1 MAHGAAG
8 DATAMSPPTHTKD
21 EALGRL
27 RESSDRIRA
36 CGVRRLDLFGSILR
50 DEVTPESDV
59 DLMVEFEPGAKSYD
73 NFLRL
78 SLLLEDILGR
88 RVELLTRESLSPY
101 IGPRILEEAENVAL
115 GA

>member
-1 MAHGAAG
+1 MN
-8 DATAMSPPTHTKD
+8 PPIHTKA
-21 EALGRL
+21 ETLGRL
-27 RESSDRIRA
+27 RDSAERIRA

-50 DEVTPESDV
+50 DDAQADSDV

-78 SLLLEDILGR
+78 SLLLEEVLGR

-101 IGPRILEEAENVAL
+101 IGPRILEEAEHVAL

>member
-1 MAHGAAG
+1 
-8 DATAMSPPTHTKD
+8 
-21 EALGRL
+21 
-27 RESSDRIRA
+27 
-36 CGVRRLDLFGSILR
+36 
-50 DEVTPESDV
+50 
-59 DLMVEFEPGAKSYD
+59 MVEFEPGAKSYD

>member
-1 MAHGAAG
+1 
-8 DATAMSPPTHTKD
+8 MSPPILTKA
-21 EALGRL
+21 ETLARL
-27 RESSDRIRA
+27 RESAAQIRT

-50 DEVTPESDV
+50 DETTADSDV

-101 IGPRILEEAENVAL
+101 IGPRILAEAEHVAL